1 MKKLFPLII
10 SLTAISLLGII
21 VVQVQWITSAIQL
34 KQDQYKT
41 NVTEALYGIK
51 DSIVQRKVIGTREI
65 DDNPN
70 LSNSPPAK
78 TVFSYYEMG
87 HLIQTQLNETGV
99 KQEFEYCITDDA
111 VAITM
116 NSDGFREEF
125 FGDPEIYNINIS
137 GKTSA
142 NSETLHLYI
151 LKPQDYFKNQLLFM
165 VLGALLFTCII
176 IAAFV
181 LTIRT
186 MLSQRKLSEIKSDFI
201 NNMTHEFKTPIA
213 TIQLASDALNN
224 EKVLS
229 DKKNILYY
237 RNIIKEENRRMHK
250 QVERILNAA
259 KLEKDEIKLQLK
271 EVDVHDIIKKVVNN
285 SQLQVEEANA
295 ELNEKLGAHNHII
308 MADEVHFSN
317 IIFNLLDNAIKYTEG
332 NPSIL
337 ISTENFGNSLHI
349 RLKDNGIG
357 MPKEVV
363 NNIFEKFYR
372 AHTGN
377 KHNVKGFGLGL
388 TYVKRVIDLH
398 EAKISVESVPGEGSE
413 FTIVFPFIDE

>member
-10 SLTAISLLGII
+10 TLTAISLLGII
-21 VVQVQWITSAIQL
+21 VVQVQWITSAIKL
-34 KQDQYKT
+34 KQDQFERDVNK
-41 NVTEALYGIK
+41 ALFSIK
-51 DSIVQRKVIGTREI
+51 DSIVNRKVVGVRKVDGES
-65 DDNPN
+65 DY
-70 LSNSPPAK
+70 SNTPPTKAVY
-78 TVFSYYEMG
+78 TTYEMN
-87 HLIQTQLNETGV
+87 HLLQSELRETGIT
-99 KQEFEYCITDDA
+99 QDFQYCITNDA
-111 VAITM
+111 AARTM
-116 NSDGFREEF
+116 FSAGFREEYLNM
-125 FGDPEIYNINIS
+125 PEIFNVNIS
-137 GKTSA
+137 GRTAA
-142 NSETLHLYI
+142 NFETLHLYI
-151 LKPQDYFKNQLLFM
+151 LKPQKYFRNQLLSM
-165 VLGALLFTCII
+165 VIGALLFTCII
-176 IAAFV
+176 ITAFV

-229 DKKNILYY
+229 ERKNILYY

-271 EVDVHDIIKKVVNN
+271 EVDVHEVIHKVVSN
-285 SQLQVEEANA
+285 SKLQVDEANA
-295 ELNEKLGAHNHII
+295 ELSEDLRATSYRI

-317 IIFNLLDNAIKYTEG
+317 IIFNLLDNAIKYSERDP
-332 NPSIL
+332 NLI

-349 RLKDNGIG
+349 KFRDNGIG
-357 MPKEVV
+357 MPKDVV

-398 EAKISVESVPGEGSE
+398 EAKISVESQPGVGSE
-413 FTIVFPFIDE
+413 FTIVFPFI

>member
-10 SLTAISLLGII
+10 TLTAISLLGII
-21 VVQVQWITSAIQL
+21 VVQVQWITSAIRL
-34 KQDQYKT
+34 KQDQYKS
-41 NVTEALYGIK
+41 NVEDALFHVK
-51 DSIVQRKVIGTREI
+51 DSVVKRKVSGTLEI
-65 DDNPN
+65 DNNPDFT
-70 LSNSPPAK
+70 NSPPTNRVYSK
-78 TVFSYYEMG
+78 KEMRY
-87 HLIQTQLNETGV
+87 LLQTELLDAGV
-99 KQEFEYCITDDA
+99 KQEFEYCVTDGA
-111 VAITM
+111 AAFTM
-116 NSDGFREEF
+116 VSPGFRKEYLNEE
-125 FGDPEIYNINIS
+125 EIFSVNVS
-137 GKTSA
+137 GKTAS
-142 NSETLHLYI
+142 NSETMYLYI
-151 LKPQDYFKNQLLFM
+151 LQPQDYFKNQLLFM

-259 KLEKDEIKLQLK
+259 KLEKDEITLQLK
-271 EVDVHDIIKKVVNN
+271 KVDVHEVIRKVINN

-295 ELNEKLGAHNHII
+295 ALNENLQATSHTI

-317 IIFNLLDNAIKYTEG
+317 IIFNLLDNAIKYSERDP
-332 NPSIL
+332 NIV
-337 ISTENFGNSLHI
+337 ISTINFGNSLHI
-349 RLKDNGIG
+349 KFKDNGIG
-357 MPKEVV
+357 MPKEVI

-388 TYVKRVIDLH
+388 TYVKKVIDLH
-398 EAKISVESVPGEGSE
+398 EAKISVESEQGEGSE
-413 FTIVFPFIDE
+413 FTIVFPYI